1 MSYCLECP
9 IAFKSRYVK
18 NPIIRKNIKA
28 CIYGFSV
35 SATTVAVAVKSA
47 GVAAGTAA
55 ASAGVAGILGHFAS
69 WPIIG
74 GIAAKYVAGV
84 AVAAS
89 SAALFPA
96 FISILPVAIIIWL
109 SVYLI
114 VFLLIRKKTA
124 PYQKGSGLDNLA
136 KFVGKIIFLPLLAE
150 SKKIIESNPKEES
163 KARKFIIEKIHD
175 WCYSDEYAKNL
186 VDDIFAFPSETII
199 STYNFILEE
208 LNKLKKN
215 ELYNGIHKYEI
226 PPKGIQKLAE
236 EIKNVK

>member
-35 SATTVAVAVKSA
+35 SATTVAVAA
-47 GVAAGTAA
+47 G
-55 ASAGVAGILGHFAS
+55 
-69 WPIIG
+69 
-74 GIAAKYVAGV
+74 
-84 AVAAS
+84 

-175 WCYSDEYAKNL
+175 WGYSDEYAKNL

-199 STYNFILEE
+199 ST
-208 LNKLKKN
+208 
-215 ELYNGIHKYEI
+215 
-226 PPKGIQKLAE
+226 
-236 EIKNVK
+236 